1 MVGRIDYHIFTVFYF
16 PTGVVDSLISST
28 FIDMK
33 NQNLFN
39 RKSLKFFRSS
49 LRNKSTSAEAELW
62 NILKSKKLNARKF
75 RRQHSIGNYIVDFFC
90 ASEKL
95 VIELDGNPHGEYH
108 KIEKDK
114 KRDQYLEGLG
124 FSILRFENRLVFQE
138 PEFVKNEIR
147 KTFKRKD
154 PEIE

>member
-1 MVGRIDYHIFTVFYF
+1 
-16 PTGVVDSLISST
+16 
-28 FIDMK
+28 MK
-33 NQNLFN
+33 NQNIFN
-39 RKSLKFFRSS
+39 RKSLKFLRST

-62 NILKSKKLNARKF
+62 NILKSKKLDLRIF

-95 VIELDGNPHGEYH
+95 IIELDGNRHGEYQR
-108 KIEKDK
+108 IEKDI
-114 KRDQYLEGLG
+114 KRDQYLEGHG

-147 KTFKRKD
+147 KAFKKEY
-154 PEIE
+154 PESE